1 LSSGKENAENNGRGY
16 LLPGDR
22 LEARGFGAVM
32 QLRLISRVDVENNF
46 LLALGVHPY
55 NSP

>member
-1 LSSGKENAENNGRGY
+1 LTYGKPQAGSKLYFGLSSGKENAENNGRGY

-32 QLRLISRVDVENNF
+32 
-46 LLALGVHPY
+46 
-55 NSP
+55 